1 LAIALIVEE
10 VRVLILALPVYV
22 VDCLAESL
30 CVLHASS
37 GEKNYFEIRVKFD

>member
-1 LAIALIVEE
+1 LTIVLVVEE
-10 VRVLILALPVYV
+10 VRVLVLALPVYV

-37 GEKNYFEIRVKFD
+37 SEKNYFEIRLKFD

>member
-10 VRVLILALPVYV
+10 VRVLVLALPIDV

-37 GEKNYFEIRVKFD
+37 SEKNYLEIRVKFD